1 MKSVYLALELEEE
14 AQRNNLTAAVNPSC
28 KCKMFAFVAM
38 TYMLS
43 DVIPIME
50 KLNLTFQREAVNLSD
65 IQPVVD
71 SMKASLQSLLTTLG
85 HNKQDFSTTVTR
97 DGGVFQTVKLM
108 YCDNLHFSKL
118 GQRLLNS

>member
-28 KCKMFAFVAM
+28 KCKMFVFVAM

-50 KLNLTFQREAVNLSD
+50 KLNLIFQREAVNLSD

-71 SMKASLQSLLTTLG
+71 SMKASLQSS
-85 HNKQDFSTTVTR
+85 HNPWP
-97 DGGVFQTVKLM
+97 
-108 YCDNLHFSKL
+108 
-118 GQRLLNS
+118 

>member
-1 MKSVYLALELEEE
+1 
-14 AQRNNLTAAVNPSC
+14 
-28 KCKMFAFVAM
+28 MFAFVAM

-71 SMKASLQSLLTTLG
+71 STKASLFHLLTTPG
-85 HNKQDFSTTVTR
+85 CNEQDFSTTVTR
-97 DGGVFQTVKLM
+97 GGGVF
-108 YCDNLHFSKL
+108 
-118 GQRLLNS
+118 